1 VAERRFARLERYVA
15 GVPGGLDGYPAALA
29 KGALVRNLLEEEP
42 VAELLPALPEPLR
55 SLAADQPIGSEW
67 IPEVRFDALLLAVAD
82 ARGLTDEQLL
92 AWTRARNRR
101 LFSSPAYRIL
111 MAVAAPA
118 QLLRF
123 AGARWGNWHRGTT
136 LEVDGIADDGV
147 RFSLAYPRGLLDGT
161 MLRVY
166 GEAFAAALELANAR
180 DVEVV
185 VTAEDPGLARYRA
198 SWR

>member
-1 VAERRFARLERYVA
+1 VAERRLARLERYVA
-15 GVPGGLDGYPAALA
+15 GLAGGLDAYPAALA

-55 SLAADQPIGSEW
+55 TLVADPPIGSEW
-67 IPEVRFDALLLAVAD
+67 IPEAHFDALLLAVAD

-92 AWTRARNRR
+92 AWTRGRNRR

-147 RFSLAYPRGLLDGT
+147 RFSLEYPRGLLDGT

-166 GEAFAAALELANAR
+166 GEAFAAALELANAPTPE
-180 DVEVV
+180 VEVI
-185 VTAEDPGLARYRA
+185 AEEPGLARYRA